1 MVSQTTDE
9 EKARDYV
16 FRLLSYRA
24 RSIREV
30 EDRLKK
36 RGITPGVTKKVVE
49 DLEQLGFLDDKAFS
63 SSWTESR
70 IKEKSYGKKLIAWE
84 LRRKGVAQDIIT
96 EVLENAFSNLDEREL
111 AVKLAKKR
119 VKQLDRQTPI
129 PSRLYGYLARR
140 GFQADVIMDAIK
152 EVSTSP

>member
-1 MVSQTTDE
+1 MGQTADE
-9 EKARDYV
+9 EKARNYV

-30 EDRLKK
+30 EDRLEK
-36 RGITPGVTKKVVE
+36 RGVTPEVGKKVVE
-49 DLEQLGFLDDKAFS
+49 NLEQLGFLDDKAFS

-70 IKEKSYGKKLIAWE
+70 IREKSYGKCLIAWE

-96 EVLENAFSNLDEREL
+96 RVLEKAFSDIDEREL

-119 VKQLDRQTPI
+119 VKQLDGQSPI

-140 GFQADVIMDAIK
+140 GFQSNVIMDAIEEASTGK
-152 EVSTSP
+152 E